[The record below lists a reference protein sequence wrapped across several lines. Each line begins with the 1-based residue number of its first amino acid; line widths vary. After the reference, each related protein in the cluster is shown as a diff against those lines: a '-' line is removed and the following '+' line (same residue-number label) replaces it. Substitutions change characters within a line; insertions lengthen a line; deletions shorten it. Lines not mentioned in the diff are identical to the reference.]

1 MAARSEALTPKPPS
15 RPKPFYTSRR
25 FRKAIAIRTR
35 APDAEAGAAAI
46 RGEIDATL
54 GAELAVRHHLHRCVD
69 NFVAGLEQ
77 VAAVLR
83 EQRHP
88 LGKPVLIG
96 AHHIAHG
103 TGARHLPGK
112 VGSKLRLLFHA
123 GKLLS
128 AELLE
133 CIEQL
138 LLQLR
143 QGLDARCFGSK
154 KAASLQ

>member
-88 LGKPVLIG
+88 LGKTSPDRRSSHR
-96 AHHIAHG
+96 AWNW
-103 TGARHLPGK
+103 RSSP
-112 VGSKLRLLFHA
+112 S
-123 GKLLS
+123 
-128 AELLE
+128 
-133 CIEQL
+133 
-138 LLQLR
+138 R
-143 QGLDARCFGSK
+143 QGRKQAPSPVSCGQ
-154 KAASLQ
+154 AALG